1 MNIKRISIFTV
12 VLAMMA
18 MFAGMVVSAAG
29 PDGRRGGRGFGGNS
43 EIITE
48 ATGLTQSEIRDAIQ
62 DGSTVAELIEANGGD
77 VDSVIAELVAEAT
90 THINEK
96 VDEGRITQEQA
107 DERIAELDEQIL
119 SRLNGTFERP
129 EGADGQGRRGRRGG
143 RGFGLGDDTDSPTEN
158 TDSTTDDSSAAEDA

>member
-12 VLAMMA
+12 VLAIMA

-29 PDGRRGGRGFGGNS
+29 PGGGRGGRGFGGNS

-48 ATGLTQSEIRDAIQ
+48 ATGLTQEEIRDAVQ
-62 DGSTVAELIEANGGD
+62 AGSTVAELIEANGGD
-77 VDSVIAELVAEAT
+77 VDSVVAELVAEAT

-107 DERIAELDEQIL
+107 DERIAGLEEHIV

-129 EGADGQGRRGRRGG
+129 EGVDGQGRRGRRVG
-143 RGFGLGDDTDSPTEN
+143 RDLGFGDDTDTTTED
-158 TDSTTDDSSAAEDA
+158 TASSEDA